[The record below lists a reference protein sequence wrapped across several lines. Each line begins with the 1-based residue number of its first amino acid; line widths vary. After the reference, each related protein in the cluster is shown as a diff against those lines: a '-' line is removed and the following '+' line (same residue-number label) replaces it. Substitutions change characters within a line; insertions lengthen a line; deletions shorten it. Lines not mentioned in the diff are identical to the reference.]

1 MADITLQLAA
11 EELENSQA
19 NIELMRGVVSRTGKA
34 SSLFG
39 IISTSDKQL
48 QAFIAPSPEIALQWI
63 CQRVQKRKLL
73 HVVGKV
79 YDNES
84 LPEEEGE
91 EGNTEEVESADE
103 SPRKSKRQKV
113 AAKAGT
119 SKRTKGTNAQQRQPA
134 KPGHDKLNEEQ
145 QRYKSFMDKLPSVNV
160 DVAVGMIAKAASVAT
175 NDCLKDW
182 RAVLKVW
189 RA

>member
-1 MADITLQLAA
+1 M
-11 EELENSQA
+11 
-19 NIELMRGVVSRTGKA
+19 
-34 SSLFG
+34 
-39 IISTSDKQL
+39 
-48 QAFIAPSPEIALQWI
+48 
-63 CQRVQKRKLL
+63 QKRKLL

-119 SKRTKGTNAQQRQPA
+119 SKRTKGTNAQ
-134 KPGHDKLNEEQ
+134 
-145 QRYKSFMDKLPSVNV
+145 
-160 DVAVGMIAKAASVAT
+160 
-175 NDCLKDW
+175 
-182 RAVLKVW
+182 
-189 RA
+189 